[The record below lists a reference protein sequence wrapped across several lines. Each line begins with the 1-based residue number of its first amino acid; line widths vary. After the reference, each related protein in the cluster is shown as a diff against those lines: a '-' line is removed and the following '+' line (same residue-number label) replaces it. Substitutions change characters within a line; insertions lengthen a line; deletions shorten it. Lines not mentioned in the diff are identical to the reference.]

1 MPGFQE
7 TMQKL
12 RELILSF
19 AGKNINI
26 IVCHLDFDSLVAAFA
41 LRYYVKCLL
50 GVDKKVMIFCNENLQ
65 DIFLQTICRHFS
77 FFSHHI
83 KNALD
88 FDGNGGHI
96 FIDYTGDS
104 EIFFPNIKKG
114 VILGN
119 VDRGVVSE
127 HNPGVIK
134 FSSKLTS
141 ASSIAFNLLSVS
153 GFLKSKSKELNELVF
168 LLILAIHHDKQKNK
182 HCSSHNLLCIGR
194 AVEFLGMITF
204 HDMLEKL
211 PDSILQEIKSDDSK
225 F

>member
-41 LRYYVKCLL
+41 LRYYVSYLL
-50 GVDKKVMIFCNENLQ
+50 GIDKKVMIFCNGNLQ
-65 DIFLQTICRHFS
+65 DVFLQTICSHFP

-83 KNALD
+83 KNVLD
-88 FDGNGGHI
+88 FDGSGGHI

-104 EIFFPNIKKG
+104 EIFFPNIKRG
-114 VILGN
+114 VIFGN
-119 VDRGVVSE
+119 VDRGIISE
-127 HNPGVIK
+127 HNPGIIK

-141 ASSIAFNLLSVS
+141 ASAIVFNLLSAS
-153 GFLKSKSKELNELVF
+153 GCLRSKKKELKELVF
-168 LLILAIHHDKQKNK
+168 LLILAIHHDKHNTQY
-182 HCSSHNLLCIGR
+182 CSSHNLISISK
-194 AVEFLGMITF
+194 AMNFLGMITF
-204 HDMLEKL
+204 HDMFEKL
-211 PDSILQEIKSDDSK
+211 PDSILWEIKSDDSR